1 MDIKSDW
8 KKRAKVIEKEI
19 GRLKYEV
26 ENLKYHTMIFVSKH
40 NIVEREIVYTI
51 YVTILNVEFET

>member
-1 MDIKSDW
+1 
-8 KKRAKVIEKEI
+8 
-19 GRLKYEV
+19 
-26 ENLKYHTMIFVSKH
+26 MIFVSKH